1 MVRVNDDMLRRCTFT
16 DDLGSVKELT
26 LTNK

>member
-1 MVRVNDDMLRRCTFT
+1 MVRITDDLLRKCTFT
-16 DDLGSVKELT
+16 EDLGSVKELT